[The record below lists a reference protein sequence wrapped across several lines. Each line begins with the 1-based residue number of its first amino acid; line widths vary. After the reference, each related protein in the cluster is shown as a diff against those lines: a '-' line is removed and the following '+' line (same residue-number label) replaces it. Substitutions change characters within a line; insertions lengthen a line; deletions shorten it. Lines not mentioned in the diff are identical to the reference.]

1 MVLLCLCGGMKTE
14 FLEIYNEVT
23 VVHVH
28 VGSWTASKNFK
39 LSKLLFI
46 LKYVLYG
53 SGVLIFSPFLNKG
66 MTAKKKFF

>member
-1 MVLLCLCGGMKTE
+1 MKTE

-23 VVHVH
+23 VVHVD
-28 VGSWTASKNFK
+28 VGSWTDSKNFK

-53 SGVLIFSPFLNKG
+53 SGVLIFSPFSNKG
-66 MTAKKKFF
+66 MTAKKKKNIF